1 MTELSYQAIPLCLAL
16 IWGLM
21 VAQEDMQKKIEKWQE
36 PPPAKQVRVLPAP
49 DAEIKKRRG
58 GRRARKYKER
68 YGLTDTKKA
77 RAPAPHPMAGTLDR
91 ARTITRTATALL
103 PPRRGASLPQ
113 THGGS
118 PEYHAR
124 NGKERYGLID

>member
-1 MTELSYQAIPLCLAL
+1 
-16 IWGLM
+16 
-21 VAQEDMQKKIEKWQE
+21 MQKKIEKWQE

-77 RAPAPHPMAGTLDR
+77 RAPCHRVLIGQTLR
-91 ARTITRTATALL
+91 QNLFV
-103 PPRRGASLPQ
+103 RRL
-113 THGGS
+113 
-118 PEYHAR
+118 
-124 NGKERYGLID
+124 

>member
-1 MTELSYQAIPLCLAL
+1 
-16 IWGLM
+16 
-21 VAQEDMQKKIEKWQE
+21 MQKKIEKWQE

-77 RAPAPHPMAGTLDR
+77 RAPCR
-91 ARTITRTATALL
+91 RVSVRQSSRQKVSAR
-103 PPRRGASLPQ
+103 
-113 THGGS
+113 GS
-118 PEYHAR
+118 
-124 NGKERYGLID
+124 

>member
-1 MTELSYQAIPLCLAL
+1 
-16 IWGLM
+16 M
-21 VAQEDMQKKIEKWQE
+21 VVQEEMQKKIEKWQE

-77 RAPAPHPMAGTLDR
+77 RTSVFPNPIL
-91 ARTITRTATALL
+91 
-103 PPRRGASLPQ
+103 
-113 THGGS
+113 GS
-118 PEYHAR
+118 FEP
-124 NGKERYGLID
+124 